1 MDANTLSRWRH
12 GFEPRRDHNCRQAGA
27 NNRSAVVD
35 AASPFAH
42 LFRENPLVA
51 EPARPPA
58 PGSGSRPSRVWI
70 VIAATAVLAA
80 LLGMFVGSTVLTGD
94 PPRAP
99 LEQEPSPAPAARI
112 LSDPEC
118 LDALTKAE
126 DAFALYEYWARVQV
140 IECGTSPAC
149 TDSIR
154 QDTSRAEAAFRKA
167 AQACRE
173 AAS

>member
-1 MDANTLSRWRH
+1 M
-12 GFEPRRDHNCRQAGA
+12 
-27 NNRSAVVD
+27 
-35 AASPFAH
+35 
-42 LFRENPLVA
+42 A
-51 EPARPPA
+51 EPARPP
-58 PGSGSRPSRVWI
+58 GSATGSRLWRTPI
-70 VIAATAVLAA
+70 AIAAIAVLAA
-80 LLGMFVGSTVLTGD
+80 LLGMLVGSTVLTAD

-99 LEQEPSPAPAARI
+99 LEQEPPPAPAARI

-126 DAFALYEYWARVQV
+126 DALALYEYWARVQV

-173 AAS
+173 AAT